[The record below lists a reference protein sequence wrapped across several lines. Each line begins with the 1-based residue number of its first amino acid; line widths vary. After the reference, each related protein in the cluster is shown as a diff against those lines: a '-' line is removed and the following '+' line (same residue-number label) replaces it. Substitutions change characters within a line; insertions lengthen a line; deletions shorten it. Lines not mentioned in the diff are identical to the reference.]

1 MVKNLVVRKCLQEIE
16 RCSLCGNLDSVLFF
30 DMDHKIPTCLGG
42 PNSRWN
48 IWPVCLRCHRA
59 KCHYE
64 SSKLFHANQS
74 CFSCEKNLIFFN
86 FDKNNKNINFHTLFW
101 CEDCRTLPF
110 HIRVLNLECNIKK
123 NMNSL
128 FKSFS

>member
-1 MVKNLVVRKCLQEIE
+1 MVKNLSVRKCLQDIE
-16 RCSLCGNLDSVLFF
+16 RCSLCGNLDNVLFF
-30 DMDHKIPTCLGG
+30 DMDHKIPTFLGG

-64 SSKLFHANQS
+64 SSGMWNSFSKK
-74 CFSCEKNLIFFN
+74 CFSCQRNLEVNSSNHAI
-86 FDKNNKNINFHTLFW
+86 FW
-101 CEDCRTLPF
+101 CDDCRRLPF

-123 NMNSL
+123 NMNFL
-128 FKSFS
+128 LK